1 MRHKCMFSRCPQSL
15 FYMFC
20 SFCSFLLILWIEKQ
34 LNLVVPE
41 KGRPVAHS
49 GEKEEIHKPDGSRKG
64 ETCGSLFLLT
74 LIGALTVLET
84 TLVIYQMSFCIADV
98 RMFIVYDFILENTFN
113 ALQTFFT
120 EVHFVSFQM
129 I

>member
-1 MRHKCMFSRCPQSL
+1 
-15 FYMFC
+15 MFC
-20 SFCSFLLILWIEKQ
+20 SFCPFLLILWIEKQ

-49 GEKEEIHKPDGSRKG
+49 GEKEEIDKPGGSRKG
-64 ETCGSLFLLT
+64 EACGSLFLLT

-98 RMFIVYDFILENTFN
+98 RMFILENTFN